1 MFLLYISLFL
11 NKPLQYIGIENDK
24 TIYKYIHVQL
34 QLQRNRNGHRDYPGA
49 HTPSFMT
56 FIILHNFKRSDFFV
70 TVKFKNIWP
79 ISKVT
84 WDEVLTVL
92 LKVSTF

>member
-1 MFLLYISLFL
+1 MYRE
-11 NKPLQYIGIENDK
+11 LQNYLQ
-24 TIYKYIHVQL
+24 IYTCAMTVTEKQKWTQGL
-34 QLQRNRNGHRDYPGA
+34 ARRT

-56 FIILHNFKRSDFFV
+56 FIILPNFKRSDFFRYGHNIF
-70 TVKFKNIWP
+70 KFKNIWP

-92 LKVSTF
+92 LKVSTL